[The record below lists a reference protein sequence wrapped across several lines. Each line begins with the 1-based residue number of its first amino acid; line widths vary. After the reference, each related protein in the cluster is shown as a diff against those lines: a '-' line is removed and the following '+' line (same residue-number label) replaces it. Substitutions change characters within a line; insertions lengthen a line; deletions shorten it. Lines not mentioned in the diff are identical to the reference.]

1 MGRTPVR
8 LFATVMALVLTGCAQ
23 PGVVIQ
29 FYDAGSHPAI
39 GEAVESFAADR
50 TVDLQRPAVAPAR
63 TDAEVAVV
71 YGSHWEA
78 ASMALALAEQLT
90 SLGFTAS
97 LLPTRLQNHVVT
109 AHHIGVFTRQRDGA
123 DQGRPEDR
131 AEQISQLICS
141 ADSGDEAIILLFG
154 DGTLEVQT
162 YVWDGAAVSGDNHF
176 GTWRSDDKTLTL
188 ETGADEIRYQAPGCL
203 PLPGRRTTCR
213 TAIVWVSGRSIPVLE
228 GCSARNI
235 VVTGAQ

>member
-1 MGRTPVR
+1 MVMGV
-8 LFATVMALVLTGCAQ
+8 VLGGCAQ
-23 PGVVIQ
+23 PRIVIQ
-29 FYDAGSHPAI
+29 LYDTGDEAGI
-39 GEAVESFAADR
+39 GKAVESFAADR
-50 TVDLQRPAVAPAR
+50 TVDLQRPPVAPAR

-78 ASMALALAEQLT
+78 AATALALAEQLN

-109 AHHIGVFTRQRDGA
+109 ARHIGVFTRQRGDA
-123 DQGRPEDR
+123 DQGRADGP

-154 DGTLEVQT
+154 DGTLEIQT
-162 YVWDGAAVSGDNHF
+162 YMWDGAAVSGDNHF
-176 GTWRSDDKTLTL
+176 GTWRSAGKTLTL
-188 ETGADEIRYQAPGCL
+188 ETGGDEIRYQAPACL
-203 PLPGRRTTCR
+203 PLPGRRTPCR
-213 TAIVWVSGRSIPVLE
+213 TALVWVGGRSIPVLE

-235 VVTGAQ
+235 VVTGAP

>member
-1 MGRTPVR
+1 MRRSPVG
-8 LFATVMALVLTGCAQ
+8 LLATVMALVLTGCAQ

-29 FYDAGSHPAI
+29 LYDAGSHPALS
-39 GEAVESFAADR
+39 EAVESFAADR
-50 TVDLQRPAVAPAR
+50 TVDLQRPPVAPAR

-78 ASMALALAEQLT
+78 ASMALALAEQLDG
-90 SLGFTAS
+90 LGFTAS
-97 LLPTRLQNHVVT
+97 LLPSRLQNHVVT
-109 AHHIGVFTRQRDGA
+109 AHHIGVLTRLRDDA
-123 DQGRPEDR
+123 DRGRAEDR

-154 DGTLEVQT
+154 DGRLEIQT
-162 YVWDGAAVSGDNHF
+162 YVWDGAAISGTNHF
-176 GTWRSDDKTLTL
+176 GTWRSAGKTLTL

-203 PLPGRRTTCR
+203 PLPGRQTPCR
-213 TAIVWVSGRSIPVLE
+213 TALVWVSGQSIPVLE

>member
-1 MGRTPVR
+1 MTR
-8 LFATVMALVLTGCAQ
+8 LLAMVMAAVLSGCAQ

-29 FYDAGSHPAI
+29 LYDAGNQPAI
-39 GEAVESFAADR
+39 GEAVERFAADR
-50 TVDLQRPAVAPAR
+50 SVELQRPAVAPAR

-78 ASMALALAEQLT
+78 ASTAFALAGQLD
-90 SLGFTAS
+90 SLGFTAN

-109 AHHIGVFTRQRDGA
+109 ARHIGVFTRQRDGA
-123 DQGRPEDR
+123 GQGRAQAR

-154 DGTLEVQT
+154 DGTLEIQT
-162 YVWDGAAVSGDNHF
+162 YVWDGTEVSGDNHF
-176 GTWRSDDKTLTL
+176 GTWRSSDKTLTL
-188 ETGADEIRYQAPGCL
+188 ETGGDEIRYAAPGCL
-203 PLPGRRTTCR
+203 PLPSRRTRCR
-213 TAIVWVSGRSIPVLE
+213 TDMVWVSGRSIPALE

-235 VVTGAQ
+235 VVTGAP